1 MKGKSCGF
9 SEGLA
14 GSLGLLSSCKKDL
27 RVPLALPQGSQ
38 VSSRAEMGTLGFLS
52 SHCRRNWPHLDL
64 CPETPCSPPVATGI
78 LQLLSRFT
86 WEVRSPLELKQRTL
100 LSSRFLTGVSWS
112 ALCDLKGI
120 TPPIEFERELGIA
133 L

>member
-52 SHCRRNWPHLDL
+52 SHCRRNWPHLDSMFL
-64 CPETPCSPPVATGI
+64 STGDRD
-78 LQLLSRFT
+78 LGVVFKVHLGSQA
-86 WEVRSPLELKQRTL
+86 
-100 LSSRFLTGVSWS
+100 SS
-112 ALCDLKGI
+112 
-120 TPPIEFERELGIA
+120 
-133 L
+133 